1 MYNITLQRKGVHQH
15 LWQLSLQ
22 LRGRLSIG
30 RRRLCRYV
38 ENICLIEI
46 FATFL
51 LSARLACA
59 DVDECVENAP
69 CKENCINTV
78 GSYRCSCSQGFR
90 PRVDDCIGK
99 YGRLGRCFRSE
110 IVVVWRGAC
119 FTYVILVRWKGVATI
134 NRSLTAKQEYF
145 GSRNS

>member
-1 MYNITLQRKGVHQH
+1 MFSRQNNFLPSFHFLNYICKNLNVHEYPKSNNNFVLTLIIFRHRRMYNNTLQRKGVYQH

-51 LSARLACA
+51 LSARLACT

-99 YGRLGRCFRSE
+99 YGRL
-110 IVVVWRGAC
+110 
-119 FTYVILVRWKGVATI
+119 
-134 NRSLTAKQEYF
+134 
-145 GSRNS
+145 